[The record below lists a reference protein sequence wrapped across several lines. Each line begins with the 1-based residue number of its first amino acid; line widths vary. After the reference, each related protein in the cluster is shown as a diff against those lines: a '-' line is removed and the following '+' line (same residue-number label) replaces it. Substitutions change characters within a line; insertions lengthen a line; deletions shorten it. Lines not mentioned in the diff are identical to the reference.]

1 MKIKAR
7 ITFEKP
13 ANREFVIQ
21 SFFSEKDFSKNNSI
35 KIENDKNAVIE
46 LVFSNN
52 PPQSIIKA
60 ISHCTIESLEY
71 SEDNSESPQV
81 SNDFYDANAGEGKE
95 KSACFNGADRN
106 DDETQHPEGHD
117 ITDQNNDE
125 PDSYELSNEKSNSA
139 NYDTSKK
146 SEAVKSDDET
156 VPKPRL
162 RRGRAKPSEE
172 DYLKIPFLDD
182 IAKRCTNFNV
192 FVMEVSVWLG
202 CDQDDTEFFESLIK
216 QLGTLNQKPY
226 ELRLH
231 QVNTATKA
239 IGRKLAKKA
248 TFSKHLTEILT
259 EKKVYGTMI
268 PFLCTVLKYKALFD
282 KPEESAENNIAR
294 ADDII
299 STHSEESEENSE
311 NNVALANDI
320 INSHSEELIPNTE
333 GDTIDAENTGQIDEI
348 KEDSNSLEENNN
360 LINNPV
366 FAELF
371 SKVDKSLPLNEQIS
385 SLYSEMG
392 FEYPSKS
399 IFDKLCDLT
408 ITALSMESLDS
419 IDDVMLAAK
428 IDVSTKDGLKS
439 KVKISELIN
448 DFNKKNHIKRM
459 KVIAFIRQ
467 IKTIFS

>member
-35 KIENDKNAVIE
+35 KIENDKTAVVE
-46 LVFSNN
+46 LVFSNS

-81 SNDFYDANAGEGKE
+81 SSDFYDANADEGKE
-95 KSACFNGADRN
+95 KSECFNGADNN

-146 SEAVKSDDET
+146 SEEVKSDDET
-156 VPKPRL
+156 VLKPRL

-172 DYLKIPFLDD
+172 DYLKIPYLDD
-182 IAKRCTNFNV
+182 LAERCTNFNV

-202 CDQDDTEFFESLIK
+202 CDQDDTEYFESLIK
-216 QLGTLNQKPY
+216 QLEMLDQNPY

-239 IGRKLAKKA
+239 MGRKLAKKT

-282 KPEESAENNIAR
+282 KPEESAENNIAQ

-311 NNVALANDI
+311 NNDAHTNDI
-320 INSHSEELIPNTE
+320 INLHSEELIPNRYYRCRKYWT
-333 GDTIDAENTGQIDEI
+333 D
-348 KEDSNSLEENNN
+348 
-360 LINNPV
+360 
-366 FAELF
+366 
-371 SKVDKSLPLNEQIS
+371 
-385 SLYSEMG
+385 
-392 FEYPSKS
+392 
-399 IFDKLCDLT
+399 
-408 ITALSMESLDS
+408 
-419 IDDVMLAAK
+419 
-428 IDVSTKDGLKS
+428 
-439 KVKISELIN
+439 
-448 DFNKKNHIKRM
+448 R
-459 KVIAFIRQ
+459 
-467 IKTIFS
+467 